1 METTTGRAWRLQVA
15 VRDRASRLRTA
26 AAVDLAL
33 VDALLGSDDPE
44 DAVAALAAVEGHRQA
59 LQALTEDL
67 HAVLAGATVERDA
80 TAS

>member
-15 VRDRASRLRTA
+15 VRDRASHLRTA

-44 DAVAALAAVEGHRQA
+44 DAAAALAAVEGQRQA
-59 LQALTEDL
+59 LHALTEDL